1 MLFLLSIEEKQI
13 NLEREKKRKRAE
25 KAEAGKAGD
34 QTRSEGR
41 EPVEEVVAA
50 AEASPPPTEEEVDE
64 FFAILR
70 RMRVAVKY
78 FQKEALN
85 GKSGSNEPQSSTA
98 VEAAAEDGGKRVAGL
113 DLNAV
118 PEAESSLV

>member
-1 MLFLLSIEEKQI
+1 M
-13 NLEREKKRKRAE
+13 EREKKRKRAE
-25 KAEAGKAGD
+25 KAEARKAGD
-34 QTRSEGR
+34 QIRSEGR
-41 EPVEEVVAA
+41 VPVEEVVAA

-85 GKSGSNEPQSSTA
+85 GKSGGNEPQSSTA
-98 VEAAAEDGGKRVAGL
+98 VEAAVEDGGKRVAGL